1 MIRLMNTSYDL
12 FILMLNLSRLDNK
25 GEVKDLFTGGMREI
39 FKTAGF
45 EFTDTGGVE
54 ASEFYEVRTVSSH
67 YGFVRIENQEQVP
80 DESLQM
86 IDNAV
91 QMLAVILERLDFET
105 RLREERDSLGKIA
118 DERLKELKRNIKD
131 LRRSRN
137 ASLNLIEDMEEEI
150 AKRISYEKDLAE
162 SEEKY
167 RLILDNSFDAILLTV
182 PDGTILSA
190 NKAACQ
196 MFGMTEEE
204 LLKGGRAAII
214 DADNP
219 GMADLLNERSRTGK
233 VKGEL
238 FFRRSDGTRFPAE
251 VSTSLYSNSR
261 GEMRSSMI
269 ISDIT
274 ERREAENR
282 VNELKEQLRLEL
294 DQKTLEL
301 RERIHELERFQK
313 ATIEREFRIKELRDE
328 IAELKASS
336 RV

>member
-1 MIRLMNTSYDL
+1 
-12 FILMLNLSRLDNK
+12 MLNLSRLDDK
-25 GEVKDLFTGGMREI
+25 REVRDLFTAGMEEI
-39 FKTAGF
+39 FNPAVF
-45 EFTDTGGVE
+45 EYCERGGNE
-54 ASEFYEVRTVSSH
+54 AAQYYEVRTVSSS
-67 YGFVRIENQEQVP
+67 YGFVSIESRETISGEN
-80 DESLQM
+80 LQM

-105 RLREERDSLGKIA
+105 RLKEERDSLGKIA

-150 AKRISYEKDLAE
+150 AKRISYERELAE

-182 PDGTILSA
+182 PDGTILST

-196 MFGMTEEE
+196 MFGMTEDE
-204 LLKGGRAAII
+204 LLAGGRDAII
-214 DADNP
+214 DPDNP
-219 GMADLLNERSRTGK
+219 GLKDLLNERIRAGK

-251 VSTSLYSNSR
+251 VSTSLYSNSK

-274 ERREAENR
+274 ERKETESR
-282 VNELKEQLRLEL
+282 VSALKEQLRLEL

-313 ATIEREFRIKELRDE
+313 ATIEREYRIKELRDQ
-328 IAELKASS
+328 IAELKAN
-336 RV
+336 R

>member
-1 MIRLMNTSYDL
+1 MNKSYDL
-12 FILMLNLSRLDNK
+12 FILMMNLSRLDDK
-25 GEVKDLFTGGMREI
+25 REVMDLFTGGMREI
-39 FKTAGF
+39 FRPAAF
-45 EFTDTGGVE
+45 EYHERGGDVPE
-54 ASEFYEVRTVSSH
+54 ECFEVRTSSSN
-67 YGFVRIENQEQVP
+67 YGFVRIEGK
-80 DESLQM
+80 ESIPGEGLQM
-86 IDNAV
+86 IDNSV

-105 RLREERDSLGKIA
+105 RLRDERDSLGKIA
-118 DERLKELKRNIKD
+118 DERLKELKRIIKD

-150 AKRISYEKDLAE
+150 AKRINYERELAE

-182 PDGTILSA
+182 PDGTILGV

-204 LLKGGRAAII
+204 ILRGGRDAII
-214 DADNP
+214 DPDNP
-219 GMADLLNERSRTGK
+219 GLEDLLNERTRTGK

-238 FFRRSDGTRFPAE
+238 FFRRSDGSRFPAE
-251 VSTSLYSNSR
+251 VSTSLYSNSK

-274 ERREAENR
+274 ERKEAESR
-282 VNELKEQLRLEL
+282 VAALREQLRLEL

-301 RERIHELERFQK
+301 RERINELERFQK
-313 ATIEREFRIKELRDE
+313 ATIEREYRIKELRDQ
-328 IAELKASS
+328 ISELKAG
-336 RV
+336 R